1 MRNTIFESNIEG
13 LELLQRGK
21 VRDIYAIDN
30 EKLLI
35 VASDRISA
43 FDVVLPDPI
52 PVALNVYDLQGRRRA
67 HIEVGIQGAGLQR
80 AAWDGRDERGVLLA
94 PGIYLLDVEIAAE
107 FKSIRS
113 LHPVGV
119 AY

>member
-1 MRNTIFESNIEG
+1 MTPCT
-13 LELLQRGK
+13 
-21 VRDIYAIDN
+21 
-30 EKLLI
+30 
-35 VASDRISA
+35 VAKWT
-43 FDVVLPDPI
+43 
-52 PVALNVYDLQGRRRA
+52 
-67 HIEVGIQGAGLQR
+67 H
-80 AAWDGRDERGVLLA
+80 GRDERGVLLA